1 MNYNLPLFRENI
13 KNAGVA
19 VSEKTEAALDR
30 FAAMLIETNEKFN
43 LTAITDPDG
52 IAVKHF
58 ADSLSP
64 MAVYDF
70 KDGTRVLDI
79 GTGAGFPGMPLLT
92 ANPGINLTFMDSTG
106 KKLDFVA
113 DCLSSL
119 GLSAETLKA
128 RAEEAGK
135 DGDYRESFDIVISR
149 AVAPLNILCEYA
161 LPFAKAGGVFIAMKG
176 AGGKEELEG
185 AKNAIRT
192 LGGKIRNDTEI
203 TLTDGERH
211 LIVIE
216 KTAATPHIYPRAG
229 GKIKKNPL

>member
-13 KNAGVA
+13 KISGVA
-19 VSEKTEAALDR
+19 VSEKAEAALDR

-64 MAVYDF
+64 MAVCDF
-70 KDGTRVLDI
+70 APGKKVLDI
-79 GTGAGFPGMPLLT
+79 GTGAGFPGMPLLI
-92 ANPGINLTFMDSTG
+92 ANPGINLTFMDSTA
-106 KKLDFVA
+106 KKLAFVR
-113 DCLSSL
+113 DCLDAL
-119 GLSAETLKA
+119 GLEAQILNA
-128 RAEEAGK
+128 RAEDEGK

-161 LPFAKAGGVFIAMKG
+161 LPFVNAGGVFIAMKG

-185 AKNAIRT
+185 AKNAIGI
-192 LGGKIRNDTEI
+192 LGGKIKSETQIN
-203 TLTDGERH
+203 LTDGERH

-216 KTAATPHIYPRAG
+216 KTAATPQVYPRAG

>member
-1 MNYNLPLFRENI
+1 MNYNLELFRENI
-13 KNAGVA
+13 NKAGIA
-19 VSEKTEAALDR
+19 VSDETEAALDR
-30 FAAMLIETNEKFN
+30 FAAMLIKTNEQFN

-64 MAVYDF
+64 MAFYNF
-70 KDGTRVLDI
+70 AHGAKVLDI
-79 GTGAGFPGMPLLT
+79 GTGAGFPGMPLLI

-113 DCLSSL
+113 DCLASL
-119 GLSAETLKA
+119 GLKAETLKA

-135 DGDYRESFDIVISR
+135 DSIYRERFDIVVSR

-161 LPFAKAGGVFIAMKG
+161 LPFVRTGGVFIAMKG
-176 AGGKEELEG
+176 SGAGEEIDS
-185 AKNAIRT
+185 AQKAIKT
-192 LGGKIRNDTEI
+192 LGGTIKSETEI
-203 TLTDGERH
+203 NLTDGERH
-211 LIVIE
+211 IIVIE
-216 KTAATPHIYPRAG
+216 KISATPEAYPRAG

>member
-1 MNYNLPLFRENI
+1 MNYNLPLFRENLSR
-13 KNAGVA
+13 AGISVP
-19 VSEKTEAALDR
+19 EETENALDR
-30 FAAMLIETNEKFN
+30 FAAMLIETNEQFN

-58 ADSLSP
+58 ADSLSS

-70 KDGTRVLDI
+70 KDGAKVIDI

-92 ANPGINLTFMDSTG
+92 ANHGINLTFMDSTG

-113 DCLSSL
+113 DCLSAL
-119 GLSAETLKA
+119 GLSAVTLKA

-135 DGDYRESFDIVISR
+135 DSGYREKFDVAVSR

-161 LPFAKAGGVFIAMKG
+161 LPFVRKGGVFIAMKG
-176 AGGKEELEG
+176 AGGREELEG
-185 AKNAIRT
+185 AKKAIGT
-192 LGGKIRNDTEI
+192 LGGKIKSETEI
-203 TLTDGERH
+203 HLTDGERDI
-211 LIVIE
+211 IVIE
-216 KTAATPHIYPRAG
+216 KTSATPEAYPRAG